1 MRRALV
7 PWSARLS
14 VAGDMKATVHLST
27 AGHRR
32 ICSARRWLE
41 ARSPCE
47 PVLIVGSNSNAANEI
62 ARRLIE
68 QKGAVF
74 GWHRL
79 TSPQLAAVLARPL
92 LAQRHLVALSRTGAE
107 ALVTRVVHDLASAG
121 ALGRYAE
128 IALGPGFARAV
139 TDVLIEVRV
148 AGHGPETIQRVA
160 PELAAILERYQAEL
174 AAAGFADWPSVLGAA
189 TEVTQRGDSHPLLG
203 LATLLLDV
211 RITNEAESKLLAA
224 VCSRA
229 LGVIA
234 TAPTGDETTAGF
246 FRDRLKFDV
255 IDLDRPRKST
265 EVAEDKKGSLARL
278 QRRLFVEDSA
288 AAAITPDEEVT
299 IFSAPGEGRECAEI
313 ARGILETARTGVPFD
328 RMAVLLRSPE
338 AYRSHLEEAFARAE
352 IPAHFAR
359 GSIRPDPSG
368 RAFYVLL
375 CCATEKLSARRF
387 AEYLSLAQVP
397 NATDDGGPPE
407 ARPREDRWVTPDDD
421 LAASLAG
428 EATPTEVAPAEA
440 HESEGR
446 TSPVVASEV
455 RAPRRWERLLVEAAV
470 IEGRERWRRRIE
482 GLRNELRMKI
492 AEIDGEDDA
501 RAAAVQHTLDD
512 LDAFAGY
519 ALPLIDVLDGLPTR
533 ALWGDW
539 LDHLGALATRALRY
553 PDRVLAILSELA
565 PMAPVGPVTLQEV
578 LLVLSRSLLEMAVPP
593 PAQRYGRVF
602 VAPIEAA
609 RGLSF
614 ETVFVPG
621 LAEKMFPGKIA
632 EDPMLL
638 DAARRQ
644 IGIALETNDDRVAS
658 ERLQLSIAA
667 GAAERR
673 LLFSYPRINLE
684 QGRPRVPSFYAL
696 EVVRAA
702 EQRLPN
708 FAELAERAETATSS
722 RLGWP
727 APIDPASAIDDAEY
741 DLAVLNR
748 IASAKADG
756 AGTARYIL
764 TSNPYVARA
773 LRARYQRWSRGW
785 SPADGLL
792 SKSTAVRAVM
802 AKHSFAARSYSATAL
817 QHFARCPYRFYLDAI
832 QRLAPREA
840 REAIDELDP
849 LQRGSMIHEIQF
861 LLFARLQ
868 ETGLLPV
875 RAGNLK
881 WARQHLDVVIAEV
894 AARYREDLAPAID
907 RVWDDG
913 VAAIRADL
921 REWLRKAS
929 EDDSGYVPWRF
940 ELSFGLPGRDK
951 RRTADPCSV
960 DEPVEIDCGIRFR
973 GAIDLVE
980 RRSDGSLRVTDHKT
994 GRSLAKRD
1002 QLIDGG
1008 RSLQPVLYALA
1019 AEKLFPD
1026 QTVEAGRLYFA
1037 TSAGEFADHVVPLDD
1052 EAREAALHVAET
1064 VGNAMAEPFLPAAP
1078 DQDGCDRCDYRPVC
1092 GPYEV
1097 FRVRRKPPSRL
1108 AALIDLRA
1116 MP

>member
-1 MRRALV
+1 
-7 PWSARLS
+7 
-14 VAGDMKATVHLST
+14 
-27 AGHRR
+27 
-32 ICSARRWLE
+32 
-41 ARSPCE
+41 
-47 PVLIVGSNSNAANEI
+47 VGSNSDAAAEI
-62 ARRLIE
+62 TRRLVE
-68 QKGAVF
+68 EKGAVF

-79 TSPQLAAVLARPL
+79 TPPQLAAVLARPL
-92 LAQRHLVALSRTGAE
+92 LVQRNLVAISRIGAE
-107 ALVTRVVHDLASAG
+107 ALVTRVVHNLASG
-121 ALGRYAE
+121 GELGRYAE

-139 TDVLIEVRV
+139 TDVLIELRL
-148 AGHGPETIQRVA
+148 AGQAGETIQRIV
-160 PELAAILERYQAEL
+160 PELAAILERYEEQL
-174 AAAGFADWPSVLGAA
+174 AAAGFADWPSVLSAA
-189 TEVTQRGDSHPLLG
+189 TEVAQRGDSHQLLG

-211 RITNEAESKLLAA
+211 RIASEAESKLAAA

-229 LGVIA
+229 RNVIA

-246 FRDRLKFDV
+246 YRDHLKFDV
-255 IDLDRPRKST
+255 IDLDYSPISAEIT
-265 EVAEDKKGSLARL
+265 EDKKKGSLARL
-278 QRRLFVEDSA
+278 QSRLFVEDPA
-288 AAAITPDEEVT
+288 AAAITPDEEVA

-313 ARGILETARTGVPFD
+313 ARGILETARDGVPFD

-338 AYRSHLEEAFARAE
+338 AYQSYLEEAFARAG
-352 IPAHFAR
+352 IPTHFAK

-407 ARPREDRWVTPDDD
+407 AKPREDRWVTPGDDPT
-421 LAASLAG
+421 ASLAG
-428 EATPTEVAPAEA
+428 PATPTEAKPAEVSEP
-440 HESEGR
+440 ESR
-446 TSPVVASEV
+446 ASPLIAGEV

-470 IEGRERWRRRIE
+470 IGGRERWRRRIE
-482 GLRNELRMKI
+482 GLRNELRMKL
-492 AEIDGEDDA
+492 AELDDEGDA
-501 RAAAVQHTLDD
+501 RAAFVQHTLDD

-519 ALPLIDVLDGLPTR
+519 ALPLIDTLDGLPTR
-533 ALWGDW
+533 SLWGDW

-565 PMAPVGPVTLQEV
+565 PLAPVGPVTLREV
-578 LLVLSRSLLEMAVPP
+578 LLVLSRSLLEVAVPP
-593 PAQRYGRVF
+593 PVQRYGHVF

-614 ETVFVPG
+614 DTVFVPG

-632 EDPMLL
+632 EEPMLL

-644 IGIALETNDDRVAS
+644 IGTALRTNDDRVAS
-658 ERLQLSIAA
+658 ERLNLSIAA
-667 GAAERR
+667 GAAARR

-702 EQRLPN
+702 EHRLPN
-708 FAELAERAETATSS
+708 FAELADRAETATSS

-741 DLAVLNR
+741 DLAILNH
-748 IASAKADG
+748 IVNAKADG

-764 TSNPYVARA
+764 ASNPYVARA

-785 SPADGLL
+785 SPSDGLL
-792 SKSTAVRAVM
+792 SKSDAVRAVM
-802 AKHSFAARSYSATAL
+802 AKHAFATRSYSATAL

-832 QRLAPREA
+832 QRLAPRDVPES
-840 REAIDELDP
+840 IDELDP
-849 LQRGSMIHEIQF
+849 LQRGALIHAIQF
-861 LLFARLQ
+861 DLFGRLR
-868 ETGLLPV
+868 EEKLLPITRERLE
-875 RAGNLK
+875 RASEI
-881 WARQHLDVVIAEV
+881 LDRAVAEN
-894 AARYREDLAPAID
+894 AARVRDELAPAIN
-907 RVWDDG
+907 RVWQDSI
-913 VAAIRADL
+913 AAIRSDL
-921 REWLRKAS
+921 REWLRRMT

-940 ELSFGLPGRDK
+940 ELSFGLPGRDES
-951 RRTADPCSV
+951 RSADPCSV
-960 DEPVEIDCGIRFR
+960 EEPVEIDCGIRLR
-973 GAIDLVE
+973 GSIDLVE
-980 RRSDGSLRVTDHKT
+980 RRSDRSLRVTDHKT
-994 GRSLAKRD
+994 GRFRAKGD

-1026 QTVEAGRLYFA
+1026 QTVEAGRLYFS
-1037 TSAGEFADHVVPLDD
+1037 TSAGNFADHIVPLDD
-1052 EAREAALHVAET
+1052 DARQAALRVAET
-1064 VGNAMAEPFLPAAP
+1064 VGNAMAEPSLPAAP

-1108 AALIDLRA
+1108 AALITLRA